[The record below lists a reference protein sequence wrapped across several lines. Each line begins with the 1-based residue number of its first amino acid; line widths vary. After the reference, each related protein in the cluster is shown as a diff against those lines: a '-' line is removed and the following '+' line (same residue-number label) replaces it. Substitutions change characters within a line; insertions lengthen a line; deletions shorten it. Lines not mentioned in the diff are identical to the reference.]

1 MNNYLCKMKAQRPLQ
16 IICSLKLQFLEENV
30 RTANV
35 WVLVKENPSNAWNIS
50 VQVIF
55 VNYVYSNCDA
65 STSCSGTQIS
75 HTWSHLHLVFSFAST
90 ASCTGSQFVFQLNN
104 ILSFAS
110 AESCTPFWFS
120 WIMYS
125 VLLQLNHVLSFASAE
140 SWTQFCFSWIMY
152 SVLLQLNYGLSFASA
167 ESCTQYCFSWIM
179 YTQFCF
185 SWIMYTQFCF
195 SWIMS
200 SVSLQLN
207 PVLICVSSARVH
219 ILKLCA
225 RVVIFKGVAKKHLK
239 LPKRCS
245 FSIRL
250 LILKLHLTAPLI
262 QNV

>member
-152 SVLLQLNYGLSFASA
+152 SVLLQLNHVYSVLLQLNHVYSVLLQLNHVLSFATA
-167 ESCTQYCFSWIM
+167 ESCTHLCFICTCA
-179 YTQFCF
+179 YTQVVC
-185 SWIMYTQFCF
+185 Q
-195 SWIMS
+195 S
-200 SVSLQLN
+200 SHIQR
-207 PVLICVSSARVH
+207 SSEET
-219 ILKLCA
+219 
-225 RVVIFKGVAKKHLK
+225 
-239 LPKRCS
+239 S
-245 FSIRL
+245 
-250 LILKLHLTAPLI
+250 
-262 QNV
+262 